1 MYSPCKRVLQVTHL
15 KHQTCHCESNAIKA
29 WPSTISFAQ
38 PVHSE
43 IGEKKKEMIFF
54 FSISKQHSSV
64 FFFLIIYWLLSHSR
78 VVDDDVL
85 TPLFET
91 GELGVGLERAGFIGG
106 DGVAVMTGIW
116 THFGQRTSLPV
127 KVTRSPEGNGC
138 LFTWKKEINNAALEN
153 DQFRLFQPSET
164 LEMTAPFSNVFQIK
178 NKKKIYYYLTGAE
191 NPLELI

>member
-1 MYSPCKRVLQVTHL
+1 M
-15 KHQTCHCESNAIKA
+15 
-29 WPSTISFAQ
+29 
-38 PVHSE
+38 
-43 IGEKKKEMIFF
+43 
-54 FSISKQHSSV
+54 
-64 FFFLIIYWLLSHSR
+64 LSHSR

-178 NKKKIYYYLTGAE
+178 NKKKIYYYLTGAG
-191 NPLELI
+191 NLLELI